1 MKERN
6 FNLDLIRF
14 AAIFSVIAIHFI
26 RNIGFY
32 AVNITGFSLSL
43 AVFFRTVLEICV
55 PLFLLLTGYLMNKKQ
70 LSKKYYLGIVKV
82 IFVFFSAK
90 IIYLLVDHFYFHE
103 IDSFTTILRH
113 IFSYSDLVYY
123 NDYSWYVNMY
133 FGLFLLIPFFNL
145 IYHNLKSK
153 KEKQVLILT
162 LLFLTSLSS
171 LNIKHITI
179 IPDWWGPVYPITYY
193 FIGAYLSEYKI
204 NIKNSYLVI
213 AFVLLNLISSIFY
226 IFISYDKIFVTRDF
240 NDYRGPITFICSVLF
255 FVIVLN
261 LNTKKVPT
269 KIKKFVT
276 KTSEISFGMYLFSFI
291 VDKVFYDKFN
301 SIFSTFDEKFIY
313 GIIVVPLIFMLSF
326 FLSYL
331 IDIIYTKF
339 INPLIKRN

>member
-82 IFVFFSAK
+82 VFVFFSAK
-90 IIYLLVDHFYFHE
+90 IVYLLVDHFYFHE
-103 IDSFTTILRH
+103 IDSFATILRH

-213 AFVLLNLISSIFY
+213 AFILLNLISSIFY

-240 NDYRGPITFICSVLF
+240 NDYRGPVTFICSVLF

-269 KIKKFVT
+269 KIKKFVI

-301 SIFSTFDEKFIY
+301 SIFSNIEYFDVIIMLIY
-313 GIIVVPLIFMLSF
+313 NSIREMDKEV
-326 FLSYL
+326 
-331 IDIIYTKF
+331 
-339 INPLIKRN
+339 